1 MHPAGTTVGGM
12 FVTQAVASVLVG
24 MLLTAA
30 TLLPLLVL
38 HYRRYGAPS
47 PTRLVG
53 WAIALTYAAAVVAYT
68 LFPMPWGM
76 TAQDCVGRGWPVV
89 LDPTAYFRAIPG
101 ELAGLGWAEM
111 ATSWVVLQMV
121 LNVALFLPL
130 GVLGVRLAHWSAA
143 RTIVTGLG
151 ASLLVEATQFTG
163 NWFLMP
169 CSYRLADVNDLLT
182 NTTGTALGVGVAAL
196 LPQVFA
202 DPRALV
208 EQRDVAR
215 PVTRVRRW
223 TAIVL
228 DAWIV
233 GLAVVVALGVA
244 MAAFGL
250 VLGTQELG
258 PLESALLGD
267 LLQLVGVV
275 TAVALAVV
283 PSLVGPGGSLGQRI
297 VHLRPRPLPGRG
309 GRWLRP
315 ATLRGLAL
323 VGVCSLD
330 PLWMLAGTAWL
341 AADAAWVVREPRGL
355 SGVLTGY
362 DVVDSRAEA
371 PARPALVRW

>member
-1 MHPAGTTVGGM
+1 MSVA
-12 FVTQAVASVLVG
+12 QAFWSVLVG
-24 MLLTAA
+24 LLLTGA

-47 PTRLVG
+47 PMRMVG

-68 LFPMPWGM
+68 LFPVPWGM
-76 TAQDCVGRGWPVV
+76 TEQDCVGRGWPVV
-89 LDPTAYFRAIPG
+89 LDPTAYFRQIPG

-121 LNVALFLPL
+121 LNVALFVPL

-182 NTTGTALGVGVAAL
+182 NTAGTALGVAVAAV
-196 LPQVFA
+196 LPKVFA
-202 DPRALV
+202 DPRELM

-215 PVTRVRRW
+215 PVTRGRRW

-233 GLAVVVALGVA
+233 GLAVLMVLAAVMAGV
-244 MAAFGL
+244 GL
-250 VLGTQELG
+250 VLGSRDIGSAET
-258 PLESALLGD
+258 ALLTD
-267 LLQLVGVV
+267 LLQLGAVV
-275 TAVALAVV
+275 TAIALGVV
-283 PSLVGPGGSLGQRI
+283 PSLVGSGGSLGQRV
-297 VHLRPRPLPGRG
+297 VHLRPQPLPGRG
-309 GRWLRP
+309 GWLRP

-323 VGVCSLD
+323 VGVCSLH
-330 PLWMLAGTAWL
+330 PLWTLAGIGWL
-341 AADAAWVVREPRGL
+341 VVDTAWVVRDPRGL

-362 DVVDSRAEA
+362 DVVDSRRARAEA
-371 PARPALVRW
+371 PAQVGA